1 LNPAIGGPS
10 VFPYQPD
17 GLWEELATGAVY
29 SAQVYSQ
36 SHGKDLYRRSMYTFW
51 KRTAPPPALTAFDA
65 PSRDKCTL
73 LRLMTNT
80 PMQAL
85 TLMNDPTYV
94 EAARVLAERTLRES
108 PPDPA
113 SLAAFMFR
121 LATSRDP
128 SESEKNIIVDLAAR
142 GIARYRAEPSK
153 ARDLIR
159 VGESE
164 VNGKLDAAELA
175 GWTAAA
181 SVVLNLD
188 ETITRE

>member
-1 LNPAIGGPS
+1 
-10 VFPYQPD
+10 
-17 GLWEELATGAVY
+17 
-29 SAQVYSQ
+29 
-36 SHGKDLYRRSMYTFW
+36 
-51 KRTAPPPALTAFDA
+51 
-65 PSRDKCTL
+65 
-73 LRLMTNT
+73 MTNT

-85 TLMNDPTYV
+85 TLLNDPTYV

-108 PPDPA
+108 PPGPA

-128 SESEKNIIVDLAAR
+128 SETEKKIIVDLAVR

-153 ARDLIR
+153 ARDLIS
-159 VGESE
+159 VGESV
-164 VNGKLDAAELA
+164 VNGKLDPAELA